1 MQSILN
7 LTGELVVGQ
16 RRFTGSAGAFHAV
29 NPATGQALEPAFSA
43 SAPEDVDLAASLA
56 QQAFDAYRDTTGEQ
70 RAVFLEKIADGI
82 EALGQELLERT
93 MAETA
98 LSLARLQGE
107 RARTTGQLRMFAEV
121 ARSGLWQTP
130 ALDSELPT
138 RQPGRRPDL
147 RTRLIPLGPVAV
159 FGASNFPLAFS
170 VAGGDT
176 AAALAAGCP
185 VIVKAH
191 PSHPGTS
198 EAVAAV
204 IQAAAKDCGLPEGV
218 FSMVAGPGNE
228 VGQRLISHPAVQ
240 AVAFTGSRAG
250 GMALCRLAQQRPQ
263 PIPVYAEM
271 SAINPVFVLPH
282 ALAKRASAIAT
293 EFVDSLLM
301 GAGQFCTNPGVVLG
315 IGGPEWDAFCE
326 AVAAAVAKR
335 PAATLLNAGIYRAY
349 RAGVER
355 LTSVTGVQLVAQGQT
370 PDGGCAAQS
379 AVFLVD
385 ADTFMAAPALHDEVF
400 GPCSLLVRCRDLMQ
414 MRALAEKLEGQLTAT
429 LQLDPQDVE
438 HARYLLP
445 VLERKAGR
453 LLVNGFPTGV
463 EVAHAMVHGGPF
475 PATSDSRGTSV
486 GSRAIERF
494 LRPVCYQDF
503 PTELLPLALKD
514 VNPLAFWRV
523 CDGQIDHV
531 PSLVR
536 GKT

>member
-1 MQSILN
+1 MQSTLN
-7 LTGELVVGQ
+7 LSGQLLVGQ
-16 RRFTGSAGAFHAV
+16 RRIVGSTGAFHAI
-29 NPATGQALEPAFSA
+29 NPATGETLAPAFSIA
-43 SAPEDVDLAASLA
+43 AAAEVDLAASLA
-56 QQAFDAYRDTTGEQ
+56 QQAFDIYRETSGEQ
-70 RAVFLEKIADGI
+70 RANFLEKIADGI
-82 EALGQELLERT
+82 EALGTALLERT

-98 LSLARLQGE
+98 LPLARLQGE

-130 ALDSELPT
+130 ALDRELPE

-218 FSMVAGPGNE
+218 FSMLAGPGTE
-228 VGQRLISHPAVQ
+228 VGQYLVSHPAVQ

-250 GMALCRLAQQRPQ
+250 GLALCRLAQQRAQ

-293 EFVDSLLM
+293 GFVDSLLL

-315 IGGPEWDAFCE
+315 IGGPQWDTFC
-326 AVAAAVAKR
+326 AAVETAVDKR
-335 PAATLLNAGIYRAY
+335 PAATLLNAGIHRAY

-355 LTSVTGVQLVAQGQT
+355 LRSVTGVEVVAQGQ
-370 PDGGCAAQS
+370 PSDGSCAAQAS
-379 AVFLVD
+379 VFLVD
-385 ADTFMAAPALHDEVF
+385 AETFMAAPALHDEVF
-400 GPCSLLVRCRDLMQ
+400 GPCSLLVRCRDVLQ
-414 MRALAEKLEGQLTAT
+414 MRAVAEQMEGQLTAT
-429 LQLDPQDVE
+429 LQLDLADVAT
-438 HARYLLP
+438 ARQLLP

-475 PATSDSRGTSV
+475 PATSDARGTSV

-503 PTELLPLALKD
+503 PTELLPLTLKD
-514 VNPLAFWRV
+514 ANSLALWRV
-523 CDGQIDHV
+523 HDGQIEYV
-531 PSLVR
+531 TSLA
-536 GKT
+536 

>member
-1 MQSILN
+1 MHSTLN
-7 LTGELVVGQ
+7 LSGQLVVGQ
-16 RRFTGSAGAFHAV
+16 RRIAGSAGAFHAV
-29 NPATGQALEPAFSA
+29 NPATGEILAPAFSA
-43 SAPEDVDLAASLA
+43 AAAAQVDLAASLA
-56 QQAFDAYRDTTGEQ
+56 QEAFDSYRETSGEQ
-70 RAVFLEKIADGI
+70 RANFLEKIADGI
-82 EALGQELLERT
+82 EALGATLLERT
-93 MAETA
+93 LAETA
-98 LSLARLQGE
+98 LPLARLQGE

-130 ALDSELPT
+130 ALDRELPE

-198 EAVAAV
+198 EVVAAV

-218 FSMVAGPGNE
+218 FSMVAGPANE
-228 VGQRLISHPAVQ
+228 VGQRLVSHPALQ

-250 GMALCRLAQQRPQ
+250 GLALCRLAQQRAQ

-282 ALAKRASAIAT
+282 ALANRAGAIAT
-293 EFVDSLLM
+293 GFVDSLLL
-301 GAGQFCTNPGVVLG
+301 GGGQFCTNPGVVLG
-315 IGGPEWDAFCE
+315 IGGPQWDTFC
-326 AVAAAVAKR
+326 AAVVAEVGQR
-335 PAATLLNAGIYRAY
+335 PAATLLNAGMQQAY
-349 RAGVER
+349 RAGLAR
-355 LTSVTGVQLVAQGQT
+355 LAGVTGVERVAQGQWSE
-370 PDGGCAAQS
+370 GACAVQAS
-379 AVFLVD
+379 VFLVD
-385 ADTFMAAPALHDEVF
+385 ADSFMAQPTLHDEVF
-400 GPCSLLVRCRDLMQ
+400 GPCSLLVRCRDLQQ
-414 MRALAEKLEGQLTAT
+414 MRAVAEQLEGQLTAT
-429 LQLDPQDVE
+429 LQLDPADVAA
-438 HARYLLP
+438 ARQLLP

-453 LLVNGFPTGV
+453 LLINGFPTGV

-475 PATSDSRGTSV
+475 PATSDARGTSV

-503 PTELLPLALKD
+503 PTELLPMALND

-523 CDGQIDHV
+523 RDGQIDHV
-531 PSLVR
+531 TSPA
-536 GKT
+536 